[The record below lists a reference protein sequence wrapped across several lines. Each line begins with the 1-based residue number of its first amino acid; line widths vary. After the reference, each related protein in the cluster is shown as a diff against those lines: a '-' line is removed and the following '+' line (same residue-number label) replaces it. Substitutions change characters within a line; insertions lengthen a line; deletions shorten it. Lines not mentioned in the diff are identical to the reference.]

1 GDRPEFT
8 PGLLRLRFVMKP
20 TQGAVSRMSERI
32 YQKLEQLGIVGL
44 IEAKT
49 EAAASTVSGFMDLH
63 FDRLHEHG
71 GAVVI
76 ALAHYFEQN
85 GDLCCDPDMQVR
97 VDPARRIAEAL
108 TFQQAIPP
116 VYTEVYPE
124 PGKVNGHARQSLNSF
139 LDGWL
144 RNAIAQGHRF

>member
-1 GDRPEFT
+1 
-8 PGLLRLRFVMKP
+8 MIY
-20 TQGAVSRMSERI
+20 ERI
-32 YQKLEQLGIVGL
+32 YEKLERLGLIAL

-49 EAAASTVSGFMDLH
+49 EAAKSAAPGFMDLH
-63 FDRLHEHG
+63 FDRLHEQG

-85 GDLCCDPDMQVR
+85 GDLCCDPDMQIR
-97 VDPARRIAEAL
+97 VCPAQRVAEAL

-124 PGKVNGHARQSLNSF
+124 PGKVNLHAKKSLNSF
-139 LDGWL
+139 LDTWL
-144 RNAIAQGHRF
+144 GNALAQGHRF